1 MTGRYEMVV
10 VETRGLCKRY
20 GTGVEAV
27 CDLSLTVEAGEI
39 FGFLGPNG
47 AGKTTTVRLLN
58 GSLAPSSGTSRV
70 LGTSSDDESV
80 RGRTAT
86 LTEQARMYE
95 KLTVVQNL
103 RFFAEMYGGKEA
115 IGEARIEELLHRMR
129 LWEKR
134 DAKLGT
140 LSTGQKKRAQIARTL
155 LHRPQILFL
164 DEPTSGLDPDAAGEV
179 TALIRELARES
190 GTTVFL
196 CTHNLALAERTCD
209 RFGFIAKGRLVAEGR
224 TEALIEAATTER
236 TVTITTTR
244 GDRVFP
250 FDTVEDISRRIR
262 SVLDEGLSIIEV
274 RRNRPTLEDVYFQHI
289 GRLHNELA

>member
-1 MTGRYEMVV
+1 MVV

-20 GTGVEAV
+20 GNGVEAV
-27 CDLSLTVEAGEI
+27 CDLTLSVNAGEI

-58 GSLAPSSGTSRV
+58 GSLAPSSGSSRV

-80 RGRTAT
+80 RGSTAT

-95 KLTVVQNL
+95 KLTVVENL
-103 RFFAEMYGGKEA
+103 RFFARMYGEKET
-115 IGEARIEELLHRMR
+115 IGDARIEELLHRMR

-140 LSTGQKKRAQIARTL
+140 LSTGQKKRAQIARVL
-155 LHRPQILFL
+155 LHGPRILFL
-164 DEPTSGLDPDAAGEV
+164 DEPTSGLDPDAASEV

-196 CTHNLALAERTCD
+196 CTHNLALAEKACD
-209 RFGFIAKGRLVAEGR
+209 RFGFIAKGRLVAEGC
-224 TEALIEAATTER
+224 TEALIEAATTEK

-244 GDRVFP
+244 GALVLP
-250 FDTVEDISRRIR
+250 FDSVEDISRRIR
-262 SVLDEGLSIIEV
+262 GALDEGRSIIEV

-289 GRLHNELA
+289 GRMHNELA